1 MIEVKLAYLP
11 SVLPGRHERMGRG
24 AVVGFRVWR
33 RDGCW
38 RVALGLGTP
47 GQAARALAPSL
58 PCTSPDTCRGLGQ
71 GGGGALLSGTGR
83 VRLGSGLC
91 YGPEDSD
98 PLTPP
103 SLAVS
108 LLCSAPVGNTRGL
121 SLGLRPRSILSRV
134 LSVDAEASCPLPR
147 SRVQVSSHG
156 ASSFPLEL
164 TVSPICKM
172 GLWYF
177 S

>member
-1 MIEVKLAYLP
+1 MRELQRC
-11 SVLPGRHERMGRG
+11 GG
-24 AVVGFRVWR
+24 GFRVWR

-38 RVALGLGTP
+38 RVALGSRDLL
-47 GQAARALAPSL
+47 GQAGLRALAPSL

-71 GGGGALLSGTGR
+71 GWGRGTSLWNR
-83 VRLGSGLC
+83 QRRLGSGLC

-103 SLAVS
+103 SLAALS
-108 LLCSAPVGNTRGL
+108 PGLCSAPVGNTRGL

-147 SRVQVSSHG
+147 SRVQVSSHVG
-156 ASSFPLEL
+156 KFLPHSEPQFPHL
-164 TVSPICKM
+164 
-172 GLWYF
+172 
-177 S
+177 